1 MKDKIFSGIQPSGH
15 LTIGNYLGALS
26 NFTKQQEN
34 FDCFYCIVD
43 MHALTAG
50 VSPED
55 LSKNSLEV
63 LSLYLASG
71 LDPEKSVIYF
81 QSHVAAHAEL
91 QWILNAITPLG
102 QLSRMTQYKSK
113 AEQHSDNLH
122 AGLLNYPILMAA
134 DIILY
139 DAKYVPVGDDQRQH
153 LEFTR
158 DIVEKFNHIYGDTF
172 VMPEMLSTDTGSRI
186 MSLQDPTSKMS
197 KSDPDS
203 SAYIT
208 MVDEPKV
215 IEKKIKRAVTD
226 SLNNFAYNE
235 NQLGLRN
242 LIEIYSSFTN
252 DSVDE
257 IVDRYKNKGYG
268 VFKKD
273 LAEVIS
279 EGLRP
284 IQERFNLYISDKGE
298 LERIYKDG
306 ASRAREV
313 ADKKLAEVFDK
324 VGFIKK

>member
-26 NFTKQQEN
+26 NFTKQQED

-50 VSPED
+50 VNPED
-55 LSKNSLEV
+55 LRKNSLEV

-81 QSHVAAHAEL
+81 QSHVSAHSEL

-113 AEQHSDNLH
+113 AEQHADNLY

-158 DIVEKFNHIYGDTF
+158 DIVEKFNYIYGDTF

-186 MSLQDPTSKMS
+186 MSLQDPSAKMS
-197 KSDPDS
+197 KSDPDT

-208 MVDEPKV
+208 MLDEPKV

-226 SLNNFAYNE
+226 SLNNFDYNE

-252 DSVDE
+252 DSVEE
-257 IVDRYKNKGYG
+257 IVDRYKGKGYG
-268 VFKKD
+268 VFKKE
-273 LAEVIS
+273 LAEVIA
-279 EGLRP
+279 EGLKP
-284 IQERFNLYISDKGE
+284 IQERFNLYISDTGE
-298 LERIYKDG
+298 LERIYRDG
-306 ASRAREV
+306 ANRAREV

>member
-26 NFTKQQEN
+26 NFTKQQED

-55 LSKNSLEV
+55 LRKNSLEV

-113 AEQHSDNLH
+113 AEQHADNLY

-158 DIVEKFNHIYGDTF
+158 DIVEKFNYIYGDTF

-197 KSDPDS
+197 KSDPDN

-208 MVDEPKV
+208 MLDEPKV

-226 SLNNFAYNE
+226 SLNNFDYNDT
-235 NQLGLRN
+235 QLGLKN

-252 DSVDE
+252 DSIEE
-257 IVDRYKNKGYG
+257 IVNRYKDKGYG
-268 VFKKD
+268 TFKKE
-273 LAEVIS
+273 LAEVIA

-284 IQERFNLYISDKGE
+284 IQERFNEYISDKGE
-298 LERIYKDG
+298 LERIYTDG
-306 ASRAREV
+306 ANRAKEV
-313 ADKKLAEVFDK
+313 ADKKLAKVFDK

>member
-26 NFTKQQEN
+26 NFTKQQED

-50 VSPED
+50 VNPED
-55 LSKNSLEV
+55 LRKNSLEV

-81 QSHVAAHAEL
+81 QSHVSAHSEL

-113 AEQHSDNLH
+113 AEQHADNLY

-158 DIVEKFNHIYGDTF
+158 DIVEKFNYIYGDTF

-186 MSLQDPTSKMS
+186 MSLQDPSAKMS
-197 KSDPDS
+197 KSDPDT

-208 MVDEPKV
+208 MLDEPKV

-226 SLNNFAYNE
+226 SLNNFDYNE

-252 DSVDE
+252 DSVEE
-257 IVDRYKNKGYG
+257 IVDRYKGKGYG

-273 LAEVIS
+273 LAEVIA
-279 EGLRP
+279 EGLKP
-284 IQERFNLYISDKGE
+284 IQERFNLYISDTGE
-298 LERIYKDG
+298 LERIYRDG
-306 ASRAREV
+306 ANRAREV

>member
-26 NFTKQQEN
+26 NFTKQQED

-50 VSPED
+50 VNPED
-55 LSKNSLEV
+55 LRKNSLEV

-81 QSHVAAHAEL
+81 QSHVSAHSEL

-113 AEQHSDNLH
+113 AEQHADNLY

-158 DIVEKFNHIYGDTF
+158 DIVEKFNYIYGDTF

-186 MSLQDPTSKMS
+186 MSLQDPSAKMS
-197 KSDPDS
+197 KSDPDT

-208 MVDEPKV
+208 MLDESKV

-226 SLNNFAYNE
+226 SLNNFDYNE

-252 DSVDE
+252 DSVEE
-257 IVDRYKNKGYG
+257 IVDRYKGKGYG

-273 LAEVIS
+273 LAEVIA
-279 EGLRP
+279 EGLKP
-284 IQERFNLYISDKGE
+284 IQERFNLYISDTGE
-298 LERIYKDG
+298 LERIYRDG
-306 ASRAREV
+306 ANRAREV